1 MRSARLCQRQ
11 SLNIYW
17 TYDMKRMIEILL
29 KAMRALLSRFGGSSR
44 SSSSLNMHRSISSQP
59 GPSLSSDIEEQSEF
73 CKSAKSQPIEPFS
86 DDGPTESGGEDVPA
100 EVRPES
106 VGIHIMKGEV
116 ASKEESPVPAELD
129 VPKVSEFDAA
139 SEPEP
144 SLHDGSSAIEKKP
157 VADDGGCESDL
168 KNQSSK
174 EGVVESQAEAQASS
188 EDMHDT
194 LDGSALDESNGAV
207 AGPATNSEISSD
219 TQLTSMPLGS
229 GSVHS
234 NKEGEVSIDSEN
246 LRVEGSGADIESLE
260 EEPHHIDQHGSNIN
274 LPLTSVANHEE
285 EEEDFSAST
294 SEQDLDDANPKSRVL
309 SDGMGED
316 QKNLMDLSSGDATVP
331 AGVDGQVARD
341 HDDIVR
347 PLRQQENSITS
358 AVIRLACESTKGA
371 SSPRRPAPREDA
383 GEYKILVRDVS
394 AVDQEYARWNR
405 VIVEQLLLAEMSA
418 ENVYLCVNP
427 RILARV
433 YGDAGFDLL
442 TPDQAEQR
450 FSTATAQIYRKRVLE
465 HSDRLHVLRR
475 CGDGGF
481 PDCAGFLAASVLAAY
496 RMQSDEEVSGNAYY
510 KRLADLLG
518 CGTQG
523 VHPVGFDPAV
533 FESLWMFLHNWLRE
547 VHGRRLAMPRGDVGF
562 RRFVALPLA
571 HVPLRSLDVDKLPAF
586 FSWAGY
592 QPGGRVRH
600 DRLLSDLRRWQ
611 QARNALTPTG
621 AESLSDDRSDA
632 VAAQVSAELESWDG
646 SFYESE
652 SKRTALVEVQFDVVQ
667 RSPVFFYLPR
677 RPPGFPEV
685 FDGGERVFEAS
696 EEGWYDPAQVRPE
709 DGELLGNGFEWP
721 SNVDGVQFML
731 RRPGAVVVALTP
743 SSICSGFLSN
753 RRLLRGVRCSVLVRN
768 NVLSTVQDYLSE
780 VAQSA
785 LNPVSHPLL
794 PNGWAMFRDFTA
806 RVHIE
811 APPGLEALEVDPN
824 VELIIAGGLRVGRR
838 WSWLA
843 GAPPRILVSG
853 VEEQDSI
860 KVNDAPV
867 EVGENGELP
876 TGAVFAEPGEYIIE
890 AGRVRRRIEIAQPQV
905 SVRSE
910 ADRPEPIDGRRRRIA
925 LPHGSWT
932 LIGPSPD
939 QVSQEHGGEF
949 FRGTIASCPFQ
960 PSWAIQVGA
969 GPGAVVAALA
979 SPSPPRTVSLHR
991 LTGQARRVVERWTSA
1006 VYEAHIRRPRFIG
1019 LGVAVPDAG
1028 AVDTWR
1034 MYAALAKEIKRS
1046 LKRRR

>member
-1 MRSARLCQRQ
+1 
-11 SLNIYW
+11 
-17 TYDMKRMIEILL
+17 MKRMIEILL

-44 SSSSLNMHRSISSQP
+44 SSSSPDMHRSISSQP
-59 GPSLSSDIEEQSEF
+59 GPSSSSDVEEQSEV

-86 DDGPTESGGEDVPA
+86 DEGSTESGGEAVFA

-129 VPKVSEFDAA
+129 IPKVSEFDAA

-168 KNQSSK
+168 KIQNSK
-174 EGVVESQAEAQASS
+174 EGVVESQAEAQVSS
-188 EDMHDT
+188 EDMLNT
-194 LDGSALDESNGAV
+194 LDGSAIDESNGAV

-234 NKEGEVSIDSEN
+234 NEEGEVSIDSEN
-246 LRVEGSGADIESLE
+246 LRVESSGSDVESIE

-285 EEEDFSAST
+285 EKEDFLAST
-294 SEQDLDDANPKSRVL
+294 SEQDLDDANPKSRVP
-309 SDGMGED
+309 SDAMGED
-316 QKNLMDLSSGDATVP
+316 QKNQIDLSSGDAAVP
-331 AGVDGQVARD
+331 AGVDGQVETDSEDLGHSLPDQD
-341 HDDIVR
+341 H
-347 PLRQQENSITS
+347 PITS
-358 AVIRLACESTKGA
+358 AETRLTTGGTKGV

-394 AVDQEYARWNR
+394 EVDQEYARWNR
-405 VIVEQLLLAEMSA
+405 VIVEQLLLVRAST

-427 RILARV
+427 RILAKT
-433 YGDAGFDLL
+433 YGEAGFDLL

-450 FSTATAQIYRKRVLE
+450 FSTATAQIYLKRVLK
-465 HSDRLHVLRR
+465 HGDRLHVLRR

-518 CGTQG
+518 CGAQG

-547 VHGRRLAMPRGDVGF
+547 VHGRQLAMPRSDVGF

-586 FSWAGY
+586 FSWARY

-646 SFYESE
+646 SFSESE

-709 DGELLGNGFEWP
+709 DGELLENGFEWP
-721 SNVDGVQFML
+721 SNVDGVHFML

-743 SSICSGFLSN
+743 SSICSGFLST
-753 RRLLRGVRCSVLVRN
+753 RRLLRGVRCSVLARN

-780 VAQSA
+780 IAQSA
-785 LNPVSHPLL
+785 LNPISHPLL

-806 RVHIE
+806 RVHVE

-853 VEEQDSI
+853 VEAQDSI

-876 TGAVFAEPGEYIIE
+876 TSAVFAEPGEYIIE

-939 QVSQEHGGEF
+939 QVCQAHGEF

-960 PSWAIQVGA
+960 PTWAVQVGA

-991 LTGQARRVVERWTSA
+991 LTGHARKMVERWTIV

-1019 LGVAVPDAG
+1019 LEWAVPDAG

-1046 LKRRR
+1046 LKGRR

>member
-1 MRSARLCQRQ
+1 
-11 SLNIYW
+11 
-17 TYDMKRMIEILL
+17 MKRIIEKLL
-29 KAMRALLSRFGGSSR
+29 IIVRTFLSRLGFSAGPA
-44 SSSSLNMHRSISSQP
+44 SLTERPPIVSDHVK
-59 GPSLSSDIEEQSEF
+59 LSCSVGVLEQDADREPVRPQTSESDSDQATHESAVEEAPEATP
-73 CKSAKSQPIEPFS
+73 CHGDGVLGANETAASAKSPAAVETADTNIPALDASVQEPRAVHS
-86 DDGPTESGGEDVPA
+86 PAESSSASVSESGLN
-100 EVRPES
+100 R
-106 VGIHIMKGEV
+106 
-116 ASKEESPVPAELD
+116 EESAVIQELD
-129 VPKVSEFDAA
+129 SNSSEMEQA
-139 SEPEP
+139 P
-144 SLHDGSSAIEKKP
+144 I
-157 VADDGGCESDL
+157 VAGGGLDSDL
-168 KNQSSK
+168 PPYRQKGGNI
-174 EGVVESQAEAQASS
+174 ESQIGEPPSS
-188 EDMHDT
+188 EKPIVVSGDSTVGERTDT
-194 LDGSALDESNGAV
+194 ATSPAPADERSHETQL
-207 AGPATNSEISSD
+207 PPIPIPISSGMSD
-219 TQLTSMPLGS
+219 RSEERDVSDLLRM
-229 GSVHS
+229 
-234 NKEGEVSIDSEN
+234 GET
-246 LRVEGSGADIESLE
+246 G
-260 EEPHHIDQHGSNIN
+260 
-274 LPLTSVANHEE
+274 HEQAK
-285 EEEDFSAST
+285 DDLSAST
-294 SEQDLDDANPKSRVL
+294 CKRDLIGADPESEAPSLLV
-309 SDGMGED
+309 GED
-316 QKNLMDLSSGDATVP
+316 QQSQEELPDGPVAVP
-331 AGVDGQVARD
+331 VDGQVETDSEDLGHSLPEQD
-341 HDDIVR
+341 H
-347 PLRQQENSITS
+347 PITS
-358 AVIRLACESTKGA
+358 AETRLTTGSTKGV

-394 AVDQEYARWNR
+394 EVDQEYARWNR
-405 VIVEQLLLAEMSA
+405 VIVEQLLLVRAST

-427 RILARV
+427 RILAKT
-433 YGDAGFDLL
+433 YGEAGFDLL

-450 FSTATAQIYRKRVLE
+450 FSTATAQIYRKRVLK
-465 HSDRLHVLRR
+465 HRDRLHVLRR

-496 RMQSDEEVSGNAYY
+496 RMQFDEEVSGNAYY

-533 FESLWMFLHNWLRE
+533 FESLWMFLHDWLRE

-652 SKRTALVEVQFDVVQ
+652 SKRTTALVEVQFDVVQ

-806 RVHIE
+806 RVHVE

-824 VELIIAGGLRVGRR
+824 VELIVAGGLRVGRR

-853 VEEQDSI
+853 VEAQDSI

-867 EVGENGELP
+867 EVGVNGELP
-876 TGAVFAEPGEYIIE
+876 TGDVFAEPGEYIIE

-905 SVRSE
+905 SVLSE
-910 ADRPEPIDGRRRRIA
+910 ADRPEPIDGHRRRIA
-925 LPHGSWT
+925 LPYGSWT

-939 QVSQEHGGEF
+939 QVCQAHGGF

-960 PSWAIQVGA
+960 PSWAVQVGA

-991 LTGQARRVVERWTSA
+991 LTGQARKVVERWTSI

-1019 LGVAVPDAG
+1019 LEWVVPDAG

>member
-1 MRSARLCQRQ
+1 
-11 SLNIYW
+11 
-17 TYDMKRMIEILL
+17 
-29 KAMRALLSRFGGSSR
+29 
-44 SSSSLNMHRSISSQP
+44 
-59 GPSLSSDIEEQSEF
+59 
-73 CKSAKSQPIEPFS
+73 
-86 DDGPTESGGEDVPA
+86 
-100 EVRPES
+100 
-106 VGIHIMKGEV
+106 
-116 ASKEESPVPAELD
+116 
-129 VPKVSEFDAA
+129 
-139 SEPEP
+139 
-144 SLHDGSSAIEKKP
+144 
-157 VADDGGCESDL
+157 
-168 KNQSSK
+168 
-174 EGVVESQAEAQASS
+174 
-188 EDMHDT
+188 
-194 LDGSALDESNGAV
+194 
-207 AGPATNSEISSD
+207 
-219 TQLTSMPLGS
+219 
-229 GSVHS
+229 
-234 NKEGEVSIDSEN
+234 
-246 LRVEGSGADIESLE
+246 
-260 EEPHHIDQHGSNIN
+260 
-274 LPLTSVANHEE
+274 
-285 EEEDFSAST
+285 
-294 SEQDLDDANPKSRVL
+294 
-309 SDGMGED
+309 
-316 QKNLMDLSSGDATVP
+316 
-331 AGVDGQVARD
+331 
-341 HDDIVR
+341 
-347 PLRQQENSITS
+347 
-358 AVIRLACESTKGA
+358 
-371 SSPRRPAPREDA
+371 
-383 GEYKILVRDVS
+383 
-394 AVDQEYARWNR
+394 
-405 VIVEQLLLAEMSA
+405 
-418 ENVYLCVNP
+418 
-427 RILARV
+427 
-433 YGDAGFDLL
+433 
-442 TPDQAEQR
+442 
-450 FSTATAQIYRKRVLE
+450 
-465 HSDRLHVLRR
+465 
-475 CGDGGF
+475 
-481 PDCAGFLAASVLAAY
+481 
-496 RMQSDEEVSGNAYY
+496 
-510 KRLADLLG
+510 
-518 CGTQG
+518 
-523 VHPVGFDPAV
+523 
-533 FESLWMFLHNWLRE
+533 
-547 VHGRRLAMPRGDVGF
+547 
-562 RRFVALPLA
+562 
-571 HVPLRSLDVDKLPAF
+571 
-586 FSWAGY
+586 
-592 QPGGRVRH
+592 
-600 DRLLSDLRRWQ
+600 
-611 QARNALTPTG
+611 
-621 AESLSDDRSDA
+621 
-632 VAAQVSAELESWDG
+632 LESWDG

-731 RRPGAVVVALTP
+731 RRPGAVVVALAP

-867 EVGENGELP
+867 KVGENGELP

-939 QVSQEHGGEF
+939 QVSQAHGGEF

-991 LTGQARRVVERWTSA
+991 LTGQARRVAERWTSA

>member
-1 MRSARLCQRQ
+1 
-11 SLNIYW
+11 
-17 TYDMKRMIEILL
+17 MKQMIEVLL
-29 KAMRALLSRFGGSSR
+29 KAMRALLSRFGSSSR
-44 SSSSLNMHRSISSQP
+44 ASSSPDMHRSISSQS
-59 GPSLSSDIEEQSEF
+59 GPSSSSEVEEQTEV
-73 CKSAKSQPIEPFS
+73 CTLAKTQLIERFS
-86 DDGPTESGGEDVPA
+86 DERSTESGGGAVFA
-100 EVRPES
+100 EVSPES

-116 ASKEESPVPAELD
+116 ALKEESPVPAEPD
-129 VPKVSEFDAA
+129 IPKVPEFNAA
-139 SEPEP
+139 SE
-144 SLHDGSSAIEKKP
+144 SKQGLHDGSSAIETKP
-157 VADDGGCESDL
+157 VADEGGCESDL
-168 KNQSSK
+168 KILNAK
-174 EGVVESQAEAQASS
+174 EGVGESHAEEHVSS
-188 EDMHDT
+188 EDVPNT
-194 LDGSALDESNGAV
+194 LDVSGIDSSNGRDAGSA
-207 AGPATNSEISSD
+207 TNRKISSD
-219 TQLTSMPLGS
+219 TRFGSKPLGS
-229 GSVHS
+229 GSGHS
-234 NKEGEVSIDSEN
+234 NEEGEVSIDSVS
-246 LRVEGSGADIESLE
+246 LPVEDSGTDVGSIE
-260 EEPHHIDQHGSNIN
+260 EEPHHSDQHGSNIN
-274 LPLTSVANHEE
+274 VPLRSVANREE
-285 EEEDFSAST
+285 EREDCLGST
-294 SEQDLDDANPKSRVL
+294 SEPDLDSATPGSRVPP
-309 SDGMGED
+309 DATGDD
-316 QKNLMDLSSGDATVP
+316 QRNHIDLSTGDETVS
-331 AGVDGQVARD
+331 ACMDEQVETESED
-341 HDDIVR
+341 VVHSLPDQDPSV
-347 PLRQQENSITS
+347 TS
-358 AVIRLACESTKGA
+358 ADTRLTTGGA
-371 SSPRRPAPREDA
+371 RGVSSPRRPALREDA
-383 GEYKILVRDVS
+383 GEYKVLVRDVS
-394 AVDQEYARWNR
+394 EVDQEYDRWNR
-405 VIVEQLLLAEMSA
+405 VIVEQLLLVRAA
-418 ENVYLCVNP
+418 TENVYLCINP
-427 RILARV
+427 RILAKT
-433 YGDAGFDLL
+433 YGEAGFDLL

-450 FSTATAQIYRKRVLE
+450 FSTATAQIYRKRVLK
-465 HSDRLHVLRR
+465 HGDRLHVLRR

-481 PDCAGFLAASVLAAY
+481 PDCVGFLAASVLAAY
-496 RMQSDEEVSGNAYY
+496 RMQFDEEVSGNAYY

-523 VHPVGFDPAV
+523 AHPVGFDPAV
-533 FESLWMFLHNWLRE
+533 FESLWMFLHNWLHE

-652 SKRTALVEVQFDVVQ
+652 SKRTTALVELQFDVVQ

-685 FDGGERVFEAS
+685 FDSGERVFEAS
-696 EEGWYDPAQVRPE
+696 EEGWYDPAQVCPE

-743 SSICSGFLSN
+743 SSTCSGFLSN
-753 RRLLRGVRCSVLVRN
+753 RRLLHGVRCSVLVRK

-780 VAQSA
+780 VAQGA
-785 LNPVSHPLL
+785 LNRVSHPLL
-794 PNGWAMFRDFTA
+794 PNGWEMFRDFTA
-806 RVHIE
+806 RVHVE

-824 VELIIAGGLRVGRR
+824 VELIVAGGLRVGRR

-853 VEEQDSI
+853 VEAQDSI

-867 EVGENGELP
+867 EVGVNGELP
-876 TGAVFAEPGEYIIE
+876 TGDVFAEPGEYIIE

-910 ADRPEPIDGRRRRIA
+910 ADRPEPIDGHRRRIA
-925 LPHGSWT
+925 LPYGSWT

-939 QVSQEHGGEF
+939 QVCQAHGEF

-960 PSWAIQVGA
+960 PSWAVQVGA

-991 LTGQARRVVERWTSA
+991 LTGHARKMVERWTSV

-1019 LGVAVPDAG
+1019 LEWAVPDAG

-1046 LKRRR
+1046 LKGRR

>member
-1 MRSARLCQRQ
+1 
-11 SLNIYW
+11 
-17 TYDMKRMIEILL
+17 MKRIIEKLL
-29 KAMRALLSRFGGSSR
+29 IIVRTFLSHLGFSAGPA
-44 SSSSLNMHRSISSQP
+44 SLTERP
-59 GPSLSSDIEEQSEF
+59 PSVGVLEQDADREPVRPQTSEPDSDQATHESAVEEAPEATQCQGDGVLGANETAAS
-73 CKSAKSQPIEPFS
+73 SAKSPAAVETADTNIPALDASVQEPRAVHS
-86 DDGPTESGGEDVPA
+86 PAESSSASVSESGLN
-100 EVRPES
+100 R
-106 VGIHIMKGEV
+106 
-116 ASKEESPVPAELD
+116 EESAVIQELD
-129 VPKVSEFDAA
+129 SNSSEMEQA
-139 SEPEP
+139 P
-144 SLHDGSSAIEKKP
+144 I
-157 VADDGGCESDL
+157 VAGGGLDSDL
-168 KNQSSK
+168 PPYRQKGGNI
-174 EGVVESQAEAQASS
+174 ESQIGEPPSS
-188 EDMHDT
+188 EKPIVVSGDSTDGERTDT
-194 LDGSALDESNGAV
+194 ATSPAPADERSHETQL
-207 AGPATNSEISSD
+207 PPIPIPISSGMSD
-219 TQLTSMPLGS
+219 SSEERDVSDLLRM
-229 GSVHS
+229 
-234 NKEGEVSIDSEN
+234 GET
-246 LRVEGSGADIESLE
+246 G
-260 EEPHHIDQHGSNIN
+260 
-274 LPLTSVANHEE
+274 HEQAK
-285 EEEDFSAST
+285 DDLSAST
-294 SEQDLDDANPKSRVL
+294 CKRDLIGADPESEAPSLLV
-309 SDGMGED
+309 GED
-316 QKNLMDLSSGDATVP
+316 QQSQEELPDGPVAVP
-331 AGVDGQVARD
+331 VDGQVETDSEDLGHSLPEQD
-341 HDDIVR
+341 H
-347 PLRQQENSITS
+347 PITS
-358 AVIRLACESTKGA
+358 AGTRLTTGSTKGV

-394 AVDQEYARWNR
+394 EVDQEYARWNR
-405 VIVEQLLLAEMSA
+405 VIVEQLLLVRAST

-427 RILARV
+427 RILAKT
-433 YGDAGFDLL
+433 YGEAGFDLL

-450 FSTATAQIYRKRVLE
+450 FSTATAQIYRKRVLK
-465 HSDRLHVLRR
+465 HRDRLHVLRR

-496 RMQSDEEVSGNAYY
+496 RMQFDEEVSGNAYY

-652 SKRTALVEVQFDVVQ
+652 SKRTTALVEVQFDVVQ

-806 RVHIE
+806 RVHVE

-824 VELIIAGGLRVGRR
+824 VELIVAGGLRLGRR

-853 VEEQDSI
+853 VEAQDSI

-867 EVGENGELP
+867 EVGVNGELP
-876 TGAVFAEPGEYIIE
+876 TGDVFAEPGEYIIE

-939 QVSQEHGGEF
+939 QVCQAHGGEF
-949 FRGTIASCPFQ
+949 FRGTIVSCPFQ

-991 LTGQARRVVERWTSA
+991 LTGQARKVVERWTSI

-1019 LGVAVPDAG
+1019 LEWAVPDAG